1 MTAPDGHGRAQQP
14 DPPGP
19 RTGNPSRWLVAAVPA
34 AAFVIGLVLGG
45 LVVGVGLSDDEP
57 SAASETT
64 PSPTATE
71 PTSTSDVTVVV
82 PNACLEAARTI
93 DEALMLIRGG
103 ANSVRDFEP
112 DALVQLLD
120 ELEDLDNRATALSQQ
135 CSEQGE
141 ISRP

>member
-1 MTAPDGHGRAQQP
+1 MTAPDGHGRPAQQDTVMP
-14 DPPGP
+14 S
-19 RTGNPSRWLVAAVPA
+19 TGNPSRWVLTAVPA

-45 LVVGVGLSDDEP
+45 SVVGVGLSDNDP

-64 PSPTATE
+64 PSPTAPE

-93 DEALMLIRGG
+93 DEALELIRGG
-103 ANSVRDFEP
+103 ADSVRDFEP
-112 DALVQLLD
+112 EELVQMLN

-135 CSEQGE
+135 CSDQGE
-141 ISRP
+141 VSRP